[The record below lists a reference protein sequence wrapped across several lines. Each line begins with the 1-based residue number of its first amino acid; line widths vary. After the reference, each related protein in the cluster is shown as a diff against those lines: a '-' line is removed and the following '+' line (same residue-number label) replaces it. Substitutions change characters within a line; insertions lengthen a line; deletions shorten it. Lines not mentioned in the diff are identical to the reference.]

1 MKVLE
6 GALEPGESPGR
17 GLLRDCENLCSSIQ
31 YTSLLVSGDT
41 VNFVY
46 ESNHNVEVTSQEAY
60 EACTVTMPDP
70 VPGPIAWTAPME
82 EGVMTLTKC

>member
-1 MKVLE
+1 M
-6 GALEPGESPGR
+6 
-17 GLLRDCENLCSSIQ
+17 
-31 YTSLLVSGDT
+31 
-41 VNFVY
+41 NFVY

-82 EGVMTLTKC
+82 EGVRTITAPTSTFNLKHY